1 VRAALDW
8 SFSSAGNAAIGVA
21 LTAAYAPVWLDLSL
35 VVECRERIER
45 ALEYLESDSDVNASL
60 AVQLHIALAVALL
73 YTMGSVVRIKMVL
86 SNALSAAE
94 RLDDAEA
101 TLDILFPLF
110 NVYLHSG
117 ECREAQLIAERFER
131 LVLRTGDPR
140 ARAICLSAHRQRSAL
155 WRQTA
160 RGPALLRAGA

>member
-1 VRAALDW
+1 
-8 SFSSAGNAAIGVA
+8 
-21 LTAAYAPVWLDLSL
+21 
-35 VVECRERIER
+35 
-45 ALEYLESDSDVNASL
+45 VNASL

-101 TLDILFPLF
+101 TLEILFPLF

-117 ECREAQLIAERFER
+117 ECREAQLIAERFES
-131 LVLRTGDPR
+131 LVLRTGDP
-140 ARAICLSAHRQRSAL
+140 AL
-155 WRQTA
+155 APFAYRRT
-160 RGPALLRAGA
+160 GNALLYGGQQREAQRYLERGE